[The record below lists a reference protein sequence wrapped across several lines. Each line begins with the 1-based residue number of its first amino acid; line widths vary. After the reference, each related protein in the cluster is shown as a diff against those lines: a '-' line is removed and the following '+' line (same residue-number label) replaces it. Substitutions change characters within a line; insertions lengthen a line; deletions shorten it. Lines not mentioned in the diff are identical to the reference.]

1 MPGTRYSEQRSNADD
16 GRETRGRFSI
26 GTLYVHQKTLV
37 FMSTHTNDPL
47 WRTALSGA
55 QILFVAFGATVLV
68 PLLTGLNPSLALL
81 GAGIGTLVFQVC
93 TKRQVPIYLGSSFAF
108 IAPIIYSAQTWG
120 MPATFGALAAASF
133 FYYVAAVLVKWRGVG
148 FIHTLLPPVV
158 IGPVVMVI
166 GLGLAGVAV
175 KMATGKAGDTQVVSY
190 STALAVAAIS
200 LTATMLT
207 AIRAR
212 RLLKLVP
219 ILVGVAVGYAVSFL
233 FGIVDFSK
241 VLDAPWIG
249 LPEFGRPE
257 FNLAAIL
264 FMIPVAIAPIVE
276 HVGGILAIGSV
287 VGKDFTERPGLHRS
301 LLGDGLAVNLA
312 GLFGGPP
319 VTTYGEVTGAVML
332 TKNFNPA
339 IMTWAACF
347 AILMAFVGKFG
358 AFLQTI
364 PLPVMG
370 GIMMLLFGSI
380 ASIGLKTL
388 LDARLDLMNPR
399 NLCIVSVTLV
409 TGIGGLGV
417 EIGSFSLQ
425 GISLCGVLAVLLN
438 LILPQARESA
448 TQ

>member
-1 MPGTRYSEQRSNADD
+1 M
-16 GRETRGRFSI
+16 
-26 GTLYVHQKTLV
+26 
-37 FMSTHTNDPL
+37 TNVKEPV

-81 GAGIGTLVFQVC
+81 GAGIGTLVFQLC
-93 TKRQVPIYLGSSFAF
+93 TRRDVPIYLGSSFAF
-108 IAPIIYSAQTWG
+108 IAPIIYSVQTWG
-120 MPATFGALAAASF
+120 MPATMSALAAASF
-133 FYYVAAVLVKWRGVG
+133 FYYVAAGLVKWRGVG
-148 FIHTLLPPVV
+148 FIHRLLPPVV

-166 GLGLAGVAV
+166 GLGLAQVAV
-175 KMATGKAGDTQVVSY
+175 SMATGKAGEEQVVPY
-190 STALAVAAIS
+190 GTALSIAAIS
-200 LTATMLT
+200 LLATMLT

-212 RLLKLVP
+212 GLLKLVP
-219 ILVGVAVGYAVSFL
+219 ILVGVAVGYMVSL
-233 FGIVDFSK
+233 ILGVVDFSK
-241 VLDAPWIG
+241 VTQAAWLAVPD
-249 LPEFGRPE
+249 FGKPE

-287 VGKDFTERPGLHRS
+287 TGKDFTETPGLHRT
-301 LLGDGLAVNLA
+301 LLGDGLAVNIV

-332 TKNFNPA
+332 TKNFNPVV
-339 IMTWAACF
+339 MTWAAGF

-358 AFLQTI
+358 ALLQTI
-364 PLPVMG
+364 PMPVMG

-380 ASIGLKTL
+380 AGIGLKTIMEG
-388 LDARLDLMNPR
+388 RVDLSSPR

-409 TGIGGLGV
+409 SGIGGLGV
-417 EIGSFSLQ
+417 TIGSFSLQ

-438 LILPQARESA
+438 LLLPAEES
-448 TQ
+448 TKQPS

>member
-1 MPGTRYSEQRSNADD
+1 
-16 GRETRGRFSI
+16 
-26 GTLYVHQKTLV
+26 
-37 FMSTHTNDPL
+37 MSHTHDPV

-81 GAGIGTLVFQVC
+81 GAGVGTLIFQIC
-93 TKRQVPIYLGSSFAF
+93 TRRQVPIYLGSSFAF
-108 IAPIIYSAQTWG
+108 IAPVIYSVQTWG
-120 MPATFGALAAASF
+120 MNATLGALAAASF
-133 FYYVAAVLVKWRGVG
+133 FYYVAAALVKWRGVG
-148 FIHTLLPPVV
+148 LIHKLLPPVV

-166 GLGLAGVAV
+166 GLGLAQVAV
-175 KMATGKAGDTQVVSY
+175 SMATGKAGDAQVVPY
-190 STALAVAAIS
+190 ETAIAVAAIS
-200 LTATMLT
+200 LLATMLT

-212 RLLKLVP
+212 GLLKLVP
-219 ILVGVAVGYAVSFL
+219 ILIGVAVGYVVSL
-233 FGIVDFSK
+233 LVGIVDFGK
-241 VLDAPWIG
+241 VTAAAWIAV
-249 LPEFGRPE
+249 PEFGTPE

-287 VGKDFTERPGLHRS
+287 AGKDYTESPGLHRT
-301 LLGDGLAVNLA
+301 LFGDGLAVNVV

-332 TKNFNPA
+332 TKNYNPVV
-339 IMTWAACF
+339 MTWAAGF

-358 AFLQTI
+358 ALLQTI
-364 PLPVMG
+364 PMPVMG
-370 GIMMLLFGSI
+370 GIMVLLFGSI
-380 ASIGLKTL
+380 AGIGLKTL
-388 LDARLDLMNPR
+388 LDAKVNLSSAR

-417 EIGSFSLQ
+417 TIGSFSLQ

-438 LILPQARESA
+438 LLLPAEPEQR
-448 TQ
+448 

>member
-1 MPGTRYSEQRSNADD
+1 MNA
-16 GRETRGRFSI
+16 T
-26 GTLYVHQKTLV
+26 TTP
-37 FMSTHTNDPL
+37 T

-81 GAGIGTLVFQVC
+81 GAGVGTLIFQIC

-108 IAPIIYSAQTWG
+108 IAPVIYSVQTWG
-120 MPATFGALAAASF
+120 MPATLGALASASF
-133 FYYVAAVLVKWRGVG
+133 FYYVAAGLVKWRGVG
-148 FIHTLLPPVV
+148 LIHKLLPPVV
-158 IGPVVMVI
+158 IGPVIMVI
-166 GLGLAGVAV
+166 GLGLAQVAV
-175 KMATGKAGDTQVVSY
+175 GMATGKAGDAQVVPY
-190 STALAVAAIS
+190 GTAIAIAAIS
-200 LTATMLT
+200 LLATMLT

-212 RLLKLVP
+212 GLLKLVP
-219 ILVGVAVGYAVSFL
+219 ILVGVAVGYVVSL
-233 FGIVDFSK
+233 FVGIVDFTK
-241 VLDAPWIG
+241 VNEAAWIAM
-249 LPEFGRPE
+249 PAFGTPE

-287 VGKDFTERPGLHRS
+287 AGKDFTENPGLHRT
-301 LLGDGLAVNLA
+301 LLGDGLAVNVV

-332 TKNFNPA
+332 TKNYNPA
-339 IMTWAACF
+339 VMTWAAGF

-358 AFLQTI
+358 ALLQTI

-370 GIMMLLFGSI
+370 GIMVLLFGSI
-380 ASIGLKTL
+380 AGIGLKTL
-388 LDARLDLMNPR
+388 LDAKVNLSSAR

-417 EIGSFSLQ
+417 TIGSFSLQ

-438 LILPQARESA
+438 QLLPAESED
-448 TQ
+448 

>member
-1 MPGTRYSEQRSNADD
+1 MPNPKEP
-16 GRETRGRFSI
+16 
-26 GTLYVHQKTLV
+26 V
-37 FMSTHTNDPL
+37 

-81 GAGIGTLVFQVC
+81 GAGIGTLLFQLC

-108 IAPIIYSAQTWG
+108 IAPVIYSAKTWG

-133 FYYVAAVLVKWRGVG
+133 FYYLAAVLVKWRGVA
-148 FIHTLLPPVV
+148 FIHKLLPPVV

-166 GLGLAGVAV
+166 GLGLAQVAIN
-175 KMATGKAGDTQVVSY
+175 MATGKAGNTQIVPY
-190 STALAVAAIS
+190 DTALSVAAVS
-200 LTATMLT
+200 LVATMLT
-207 AIRAR
+207 AIHAR
-212 RLLKLVP
+212 GILKLVP
-219 ILVGVAVGYAVSFL
+219 ILVGVAVGYVVSMFM
-233 FGIVDFSK
+233 GMVDFSK
-241 VLDAPWIG
+241 ITNAPWVAM
-249 LPEFGRPE
+249 PEFGHPE
-257 FNLAAIL
+257 SNLAAIL

-287 VGKDFTERPGLHRS
+287 VGRDYTEKPGLHRT
-301 LLGDGLAVNLA
+301 LLGDGLAVTVA

-332 TKNFNPA
+332 TKNYNPVV
-339 IMTWAACF
+339 MTWAACF
-347 AILMAFVGKFG
+347 AIMMAFVGKFG

-364 PLPVMG
+364 PMPVMG
-370 GIMMLLFGSI
+370 GIMVLLFGSI
-380 ASIGLKTL
+380 AGIGLKTIM
-388 LDARLDLMNPR
+388 DGKVDLMKPR

-417 EIGSFSLQ
+417 NIGSFSMQ

-438 LILPQARESA
+438 LILPAGEQERDTAI
-448 TQ
+448 

>member
-1 MPGTRYSEQRSNADD
+1 MNQA
-16 GRETRGRFSI
+16 
-26 GTLYVHQKTLV
+26 K
-37 FMSTHTNDPL
+37 DPV

-81 GAGIGTLVFQVC
+81 GAGIGTLIFQVC
-93 TKRQVPIYLGSSFAF
+93 TRREVPIYLGSSFAF
-108 IAPIIYSAQTWG
+108 IAPVIYSAQTWG
-120 MPATFGALAAASF
+120 MPATFGALASASF
-133 FYYVAAVLVKWRGVG
+133 FYYVAAGLVKWRGVG
-148 FIHTLLPPVV
+148 FIHRLLPPVV

-166 GLGLAGVAV
+166 GLGLAQVAV
-175 KMATGKAGDTQVVSY
+175 NMATGKAGDQQIMPY
-190 STALAVAAIS
+190 GTALSVAAIS
-200 LTATMLT
+200 LLVTMLT

-219 ILVGVAVGYAVSFL
+219 ILVGVAVGYAYSL
-233 FGIVDFSK
+233 SIGIVDFSK
-241 VLDAPWIG
+241 VTQAAWLAI
-249 LPEFGRPE
+249 PEFGKPE

-287 VGKDFTERPGLHRS
+287 TGKDFTESPGLHRT
-301 LLGDGLAVNLA
+301 LLGDGLAVNIA

-332 TKNFNPA
+332 TKNYNPVV
-339 IMTWAACF
+339 MTWAAVF

-364 PLPVMG
+364 PMPVMG

-380 ASIGLKTL
+380 AGIGLKTIM
-388 LDARLDLMNPR
+388 DGRVDLASAR
-399 NLCIVSVTLV
+399 NLCIISVTLV

-417 EIGSFSLQ
+417 TLDINAIGEHFAQLMGFVWMHLNISAFSLQ

-438 LILPQARESA
+438 LVLPREPAAEQA
-448 TQ
+448 

>member
-1 MPGTRYSEQRSNADD
+1 
-16 GRETRGRFSI
+16 
-26 GTLYVHQKTLV
+26 
-37 FMSTHTNDPL
+37 MSDTTTIAMAPPKDPV

-93 TKRQVPIYLGSSFAF
+93 TRREVPIYLGSSFAF
-108 IAPIIYSAQTWG
+108 IAPVIYSVQTWG
-120 MPATFGALAAASF
+120 MPATLGALASASF
-133 FYYVAAVLVKWRGVG
+133 FYYVAAGLVKWRGVG
-148 FIHTLLPPVV
+148 FIHRLLPPVV

-166 GLGLAGVAV
+166 GLGLAQVAV
-175 KMATGKAGDTQVVSY
+175 SMATGKAGDQQIVPY
-190 STALAVAAIS
+190 GTALSVATVS
-200 LTATMLT
+200 LLATMLT

-219 ILVGVAVGYAVSFL
+219 ILVGVAVGYAYSLFL
-233 FGIVDFSK
+233 GIVDFSK
-241 VLDAPWIG
+241 IANAAWLAIPD
-249 LPEFGRPE
+249 FGKPE

-287 VGKDFTERPGLHRS
+287 TGKDFTESPGLHRT
-301 LLGDGLAVNLA
+301 LLGDGLAVNIV

-332 TKNFNPA
+332 TKNYNPVV
-339 IMTWAACF
+339 MTWAACF

-364 PLPVMG
+364 PMPVMG

-380 ASIGLKTL
+380 AGIGLKTIM
-388 LDARLDLMNPR
+388 DGRVDLASPR

-417 EIGSFSLQ
+417 TIGSFSLQ

-438 LILPQARESA
+438 LVLPRESA
-448 TQ
+448 AA

>member
-1 MPGTRYSEQRSNADD
+1 MNA
-16 GRETRGRFSI
+16 TPAP
-26 GTLYVHQKTLV
+26 T
-37 FMSTHTNDPL
+37 

-81 GAGIGTLVFQVC
+81 GAGVGTLIFQAC

-108 IAPIIYSAQTWG
+108 IAPVIYSVQTWG
-120 MPATFGALAAASF
+120 MNATLGALAAASF
-133 FYYVAAVLVKWRGVG
+133 FYYVAAALVKWRGVG
-148 FIHTLLPPVV
+148 LIHKLLPPVV

-166 GLGLAGVAV
+166 GLGLAQVAV
-175 KMATGKAGDTQVVSY
+175 GMATGKAGDAQVVPY
-190 STALAVAAIS
+190 ETAIAIAALS
-200 LTATMLT
+200 LLATMLT

-212 RLLKLVP
+212 GLLKLVP
-219 ILVGVAVGYAVSFL
+219 ILIGVAVGYTVSL
-233 FGIVDFSK
+233 ALGIVDFAK
-241 VLDAPWIG
+241 VHDAAWIA
-249 LPEFGRPE
+249 LPEFGTPE

-287 VGKDFTERPGLHRS
+287 AGKDYTESPGLHRT
-301 LLGDGLAVNLA
+301 LFGDGLAVNVV

-332 TKNFNPA
+332 TKNYNPA
-339 IMTWAACF
+339 VMTWAAGF

-358 AFLQTI
+358 ALLQTI

-370 GIMMLLFGSI
+370 GIMVLLFGSI
-380 ASIGLKTL
+380 AGIGLKTL
-388 LDARLDLMNPR
+388 LDAKVNLSSAR

-417 EIGSFSLQ
+417 TIGSFSLQ

-438 LILPQARESA
+438 LLLPAEPAAAEAPADNRPESSA
-448 TQ
+448 GRP

>member
-1 MPGTRYSEQRSNADD
+1 MTTQ
-16 GRETRGRFSI
+16 
-26 GTLYVHQKTLV
+26 H
-37 FMSTHTNDPL
+37 DPV

-81 GAGIGTLVFQVC
+81 GAGIGTLIFQFC

-108 IAPIIYSAQTWG
+108 IAPVIYSVQTWG
-120 MPATFGALAAASF
+120 MPATLGALASASF
-133 FYYVAAVLVKWRGVG
+133 FYYVAAALVKWRGVG
-148 FIHTLLPPVV
+148 FIHHLLPPVV

-166 GLGLAGVAV
+166 GLGLAQVAV
-175 KMATGKAGDTQVVSY
+175 GMATGKAGTAQVVPY
-190 STALAVAAIS
+190 ETAIAIAAIS
-200 LTATMLT
+200 LLATMLT

-212 RLLKLVP
+212 GLLKLVP
-219 ILVGVAVGYAVSFL
+219 ILVGVAVGYIASL
-233 FGIVDFSK
+233 FVGIVDFAK
-241 VLDAPWIG
+241 VNEAAWIAM
-249 LPEFGRPE
+249 PQFGTPE

-287 VGKDFTERPGLHRS
+287 AGKDYTESPGLHRT
-301 LLGDGLAVNLA
+301 LLGDGLAVNVV

-332 TKNFNPA
+332 TKNYNPVV
-339 IMTWAACF
+339 MTWAAGF

-358 AFLQTI
+358 ALLQTI

-370 GIMMLLFGSI
+370 GIMVLLFGSI
-380 ASIGLKTL
+380 AGIGLKTL
-388 LDARLDLMNPR
+388 MDARVNLSSAR

-409 TGIGGLGV
+409 TGIGGLAV
-417 EIGSFSLQ
+417 QIGSFSLQ

-438 LILPQARESA
+438 LLLPTEP
-448 TQ
+448 TE

>member
-1 MPGTRYSEQRSNADD
+1 MNLPSSHAEPT
-16 GRETRGRFSI
+16 
-26 GTLYVHQKTLV
+26 
-37 FMSTHTNDPL
+37 

-81 GAGIGTLVFQVC
+81 GAGIGTLIFQIC

-108 IAPIIYSAQTWG
+108 IAPVIYSVQTWG
-120 MPATFGALAAASF
+120 MPATLGALASASL
-133 FYYVAAVLVKWRGVG
+133 FYYVAAALVKWRGVG
-148 FIHTLLPPVV
+148 FIHRLLPPVV

-166 GLGLAGVAV
+166 GLGLAQVAV
-175 KMATGKAGDTQVVSY
+175 NMATGKAGDAQVVPY
-190 STALAVAAIS
+190 ETAIAIAAIS
-200 LTATMLT
+200 LLATMLT
-207 AIRAR
+207 AIRAKG
-212 RLLKLVP
+212 LLKLVP
-219 ILVGVAVGYAVSFL
+219 ILVGVAVGYIASL
-233 FGIVDFSK
+233 FAGIVDFSK
-241 VLDAPWIG
+241 VTEAAWIA
-249 LPEFGRPE
+249 LPEFGKPE

-287 VGKDFTERPGLHRS
+287 SGKDYTDSPGLHRT
-301 LLGDGLAVNLA
+301 LLGDGLAVNVV

-332 TKNFNPA
+332 TKNYNPA
-339 IMTWAACF
+339 IMTWAAGF

-358 AFLQTI
+358 ALLQTI
-364 PLPVMG
+364 PMPVMG
-370 GIMMLLFGSI
+370 GIMVLLFGSI
-380 ASIGLKTL
+380 AGIGLKTL
-388 LDARLDLMNPR
+388 MDAKVNLASPR

-417 EIGSFSLQ
+417 HIGSFSLQ

-438 LILPQARESA
+438 FLLPSGPDDQSA
-448 TQ
+448 

>member
-1 MPGTRYSEQRSNADD
+1 MNTATEP
-16 GRETRGRFSI
+16 
-26 GTLYVHQKTLV
+26 V
-37 FMSTHTNDPL
+37 

-81 GAGIGTLVFQVC
+81 GAGIGTLIFQFC

-108 IAPIIYSAQTWG
+108 IAPVIYSVQTWG
-120 MPATFGALAAASF
+120 MPATLGALAAASF
-133 FYYVAAVLVKWRGVG
+133 FYYVAAALVKWRGVE
-148 FIHTLLPPVV
+148 FIHRLLPPVV

-166 GLGLAGVAV
+166 GLGLAQVAV
-175 KMATGKAGDTQVVSY
+175 GMATGKAGDAQVIPY
-190 STALAVAAIS
+190 ETAISIAAIS
-200 LTATMLT
+200 LLATMLT

-212 RLLKLVP
+212 GLLKLVP
-219 ILVGVAVGYAVSFL
+219 ILVGVAVGYVVSIFM
-233 FGIVDFSK
+233 GIVDFSK
-241 VLDAPWIG
+241 VTNAAWIAI
-249 LPEFGRPE
+249 PEFGKPE
-257 FNLAAIL
+257 FNMAAIL

-276 HVGGILAIGSV
+276 HVGGVLAIGSV
-287 VGKDFTERPGLHRS
+287 TGKDYTESPGLHRT
-301 LLGDGLAVNLA
+301 LFGDGLAVNVV

-332 TKNFNPA
+332 TKNFNPVV
-339 IMTWAACF
+339 MTWAACF

-358 AFLQTI
+358 AVLQTI

-370 GIMMLLFGSI
+370 GIMVLLFGSI
-380 ASIGLKTL
+380 AGIGLKTIMDGRVEL
-388 LDARLDLMNPR
+388 SNAR

-417 EIGSFSLQ
+417 TIGSFSLH

-438 LILPQARESA
+438 LVLPREPENG
-448 TQ
+448 

>member
-1 MPGTRYSEQRSNADD
+1 MQLHS
-16 GRETRGRFSI
+16 
-26 GTLYVHQKTLV
+26 
-37 FMSTHTNDPL
+37 NDPT

-68 PLLTGLNPSLALL
+68 PLLTGLDPSLALL
-81 GAGIGTLVFQVC
+81 GAGIGTLIFQFC
-93 TKRQVPIYLGSSFAF
+93 TKREVPIYLGSSFAF
-108 IAPIIYSAQTWG
+108 IAPIIYSAKTWG
-120 MPATFGALAAASF
+120 MPATFGALAAASL
-133 FYYVAAVLVKWRGVG
+133 FYYIAAALVKWRGVD
-148 FIHTLLPPVV
+148 FIHRLLPPVV

-166 GLGLAGVAV
+166 GLGLAEVAV
-175 KMATGKAGDTQVVSY
+175 EMATGKAGGEQVLPYGES
-190 STALAVAAIS
+190 LAVATIA
-200 LTATMLT
+200 LVATMLT

-219 ILVGVAVGYAVSFL
+219 ILVGVAVGYVASL
-233 FGIVDFSK
+233 FFGFVDFSK
-241 VLDAPWIG
+241 VANAPW
-249 LPEFGRPE
+249 LAMPQFGAPE

-287 VGKDFTERPGLHRS
+287 VGKDFTEKPGLHRT
-301 LLGDGLAVNLA
+301 LLGDGLAVNVV

-332 TKNFNPA
+332 TRNYNPA

-364 PLPVMG
+364 PMPAMG
-370 GIMMLLFGSI
+370 GIMVLLFGSI
-380 ASIGLKTL
+380 AGIGLKTI
-388 LDARLDLMNPR
+388 LDAKVDLMDPR

-417 EIGSFSLQ
+417 TIGTFSLQ

-438 LILPQARESA
+438 LILPRAEAQRVRGAG
-448 TQ
+448 

>member
-1 MPGTRYSEQRSNADD
+1 MTTAAHEPT
-16 GRETRGRFSI
+16 
-26 GTLYVHQKTLV
+26 
-37 FMSTHTNDPL
+37 

-81 GAGIGTLVFQVC
+81 GAGVGTLIFQLC
-93 TKRQVPIYLGSSFAF
+93 TKREVPIYLGSSFAF
-108 IAPIIYSAQTWG
+108 IAPVIYSVQTWG
-120 MPATFGALAAASF
+120 MPATLGALAAASF
-133 FYYVAAVLVKWRGVG
+133 FYYVAAGLVKWRGVD
-148 FIHTLLPPVV
+148 FIHRLLPPVV

-166 GLGLAGVAV
+166 GLGLAQVAV
-175 KMATGKAGDTQVVSY
+175 NMATGKAGEAQVVPY
-190 STALAVAAIS
+190 ETAIAIAAIS
-200 LTATMLT
+200 LLATMLT

-212 RLLKLVP
+212 GLLKLVP
-219 ILVGVAVGYAVSFL
+219 ILVGVAVGYVASL
-233 FGIVDFSK
+233 FVGIVDFSK
-241 VLDAPWIG
+241 VTNAAWIAI
-249 LPEFGRPE
+249 PEFGKPE

-287 VGKDFTERPGLHRS
+287 SGKDYTDSPGLHRT
-301 LLGDGLAVNLA
+301 LLGDGLAVNVV

-332 TKNFNPA
+332 TKNYNPA
-339 IMTWAACF
+339 IMTWAAGF

-358 AFLQTI
+358 ALLQTI
-364 PLPVMG
+364 PMPVMG
-370 GIMMLLFGSI
+370 GIMVLLFGSI
-380 ASIGLKTL
+380 AGIGLKTL
-388 LDARLDLMNPR
+388 MDAKVDLASPR

-417 EIGSFSLQ
+417 HIGSFSLQ

-438 LILPQARESA
+438 FVLPKSE
-448 TQ
+448 TT

>member
-1 MPGTRYSEQRSNADD
+1 
-16 GRETRGRFSI
+16 
-26 GTLYVHQKTLV
+26 
-37 FMSTHTNDPL
+37 MSHTHDPV

-81 GAGIGTLVFQVC
+81 GAGVGTLIFQLC

-108 IAPIIYSAQTWG
+108 IAPVIYSVQTWG
-120 MPATFGALAAASF
+120 MNATLGALAAASF
-133 FYYVAAVLVKWRGVG
+133 FYYVAAALVKWRGVG
-148 FIHTLLPPVV
+148 LIHKLLPPVV

-166 GLGLAGVAV
+166 GLGLAQVAV
-175 KMATGKAGDTQVVSY
+175 SMATGKAGDAQVVPY
-190 STALAVAAIS
+190 GTAIAVAAIS
-200 LTATMLT
+200 LLATMLT

-212 RLLKLVP
+212 GLLKLVP
-219 ILVGVAVGYAVSFL
+219 ILVGVAVGYTVSL
-233 FGIVDFSK
+233 FVGIVDFSK
-241 VLDAPWIG
+241 VTAAAWIAV
-249 LPEFGRPE
+249 PEFGTPE

-287 VGKDFTERPGLHRS
+287 AGKDFTESPGLHRT
-301 LLGDGLAVNLA
+301 LFGDGLAVNVV

-332 TKNFNPA
+332 TKNYNPVV
-339 IMTWAACF
+339 MTWAAGF

-358 AFLQTI
+358 ALLQTI
-364 PLPVMG
+364 PMPVMG
-370 GIMMLLFGSI
+370 GIMVLLFGSI
-380 ASIGLKTL
+380 AGIGLKTL
-388 LDARLDLMNPR
+388 LDAKVNLTSAR

-417 EIGSFSLQ
+417 TIGSFSLQ

-438 LILPQARESA
+438 LLLPAEPADA
-448 TQ
+448 TAKA

>member
-1 MPGTRYSEQRSNADD
+1 
-16 GRETRGRFSI
+16 
-26 GTLYVHQKTLV
+26 
-37 FMSTHTNDPL
+37 MSTVSNDPV

-81 GAGIGTLVFQVC
+81 GAGVGTLVFQLC

-108 IAPIIYSAQTWG
+108 IAPVIYSVQTWG
-120 MPATFGALAAASF
+120 MAATMGALAAASF
-133 FYYVAAVLVKWRGVG
+133 FYYVAAGLVKWRGVG
-148 FIHTLLPPVV
+148 FIHRLLPPVV

-166 GLGLAGVAV
+166 GLGLAQVAV
-175 KMATGKAGDTQVVSY
+175 NMATGKAGDAQVVPY
-190 STALAVAAIS
+190 GTALAVASIS
-200 LTATMLT
+200 LLATMLT
-207 AIRAR
+207 AIRAKG
-212 RLLKLVP
+212 LLKLVP
-219 ILVGVAVGYAVSFL
+219 ILVGVLVGYVVSLFL
-233 FGIVDFSK
+233 GIVDFSK
-241 VLDAPWIG
+241 VTQAAWLAVPD
-249 LPEFGRPE
+249 FGKPE

-287 VGKDFTERPGLHRS
+287 TGKDFTESPGLHRT
-301 LLGDGLAVNLA
+301 LLGDGLAVNIV

-319 VTTYGEVTGAVML
+319 VTTYGEVTGALML
-332 TKNFNPA
+332 TRNFNPVV
-339 IMTWAACF
+339 MTWAACF

-358 AFLQTI
+358 ALLQTI
-364 PLPVMG
+364 PMPVMG

-380 ASIGLKTL
+380 AGIGLKTIM
-388 LDARLDLMNPR
+388 DGRVDLSSAR

-417 EIGSFSLQ
+417 TIGSFSLQ

-438 LILPQARESA
+438 LLLPQPAA
-448 TQ
+448 AK

>member
-1 MPGTRYSEQRSNADD
+1 MTTVNEP
-16 GRETRGRFSI
+16 
-26 GTLYVHQKTLV
+26 V
-37 FMSTHTNDPL
+37 

-81 GAGIGTLVFQVC
+81 GAGVGTLIFQIC
-93 TKRQVPIYLGSSFAF
+93 TKREVPIYLGSSFAF
-108 IAPIIYSAQTWG
+108 IAPVIYSVQTWG
-120 MPATFGALAAASF
+120 MPATLGALASASF
-133 FYYVAAVLVKWRGVG
+133 FYYVAAGLVKWRGVG
-148 FIHTLLPPVV
+148 FIHRLLPPVV

-166 GLGLAGVAV
+166 GLGLAQVAIN
-175 KMATGKAGDTQVVSY
+175 MATGKAGDQQVVPY
-190 STALAVAAIS
+190 GTALSVAAIS
-200 LTATMLT
+200 LLATMLT

-219 ILVGVAVGYAVSFL
+219 ILVGGAVGYVVSLFL
-233 FGIVDFSK
+233 GIVDFSK
-241 VLDAPWIG
+241 VTEAAWIAI
-249 LPEFGRPE
+249 PEFGKPE
-257 FNLAAIL
+257 FNMAAIM

-287 VGKDFTERPGLHRS
+287 TGKDFTESPGLHRT
-301 LLGDGLAVNLA
+301 LLGDGLAVNLV

-332 TKNFNPA
+332 TKNYNPVV
-339 IMTWAACF
+339 MTWAAVF

-364 PLPVMG
+364 PMPVMG

-380 ASIGLKTL
+380 AGIGLKTIM
-388 LDARLDLMNPR
+388 DGRVDLASPR

-417 EIGSFSLQ
+417 TIGSFSLQ
-425 GISLCGVLAVLLN
+425 GISLCGVLAVVLN
-438 LILPQARESA
+438 LVLPREPAAS
-448 TQ
+448 

>member
-1 MPGTRYSEQRSNADD
+1 
-16 GRETRGRFSI
+16 
-26 GTLYVHQKTLV
+26 
-37 FMSTHTNDPL
+37 MSAGHEPV

-81 GAGIGTLVFQVC
+81 GAGVGTLIFQLC

-108 IAPIIYSAQTWG
+108 IAPVIYSVQTWG
-120 MPATFGALAAASF
+120 MPATLGALASASF
-133 FYYVAAVLVKWRGVG
+133 FYYVAAGLVKWRGVG
-148 FIHTLLPPVV
+148 FIHHLLPPVV

-166 GLGLAGVAV
+166 GLGLAQVAV
-175 KMATGKAGDTQVVSY
+175 GMATGKAGAAQVVPY
-190 STALAVAAIS
+190 DTAIAIAAIS
-200 LTATMLT
+200 LLATMLT

-212 RLLKLVP
+212 GLLKLVP
-219 ILVGVAVGYAVSFL
+219 ILVGVAVGYVVSLAV
-233 FGIVDFSK
+233 GIVDFSR
-241 VLDAPWIG
+241 VTDAAWLA
-249 LPEFGRPE
+249 LPQFGTPE

-287 VGKDFTERPGLHRS
+287 SGKDYTESPGLHRT
-301 LLGDGLAVNLA
+301 LLGDGLAVNVV

-332 TKNFNPA
+332 TKNYNPVV
-339 IMTWAACF
+339 MTWAACF

-358 AFLQTI
+358 ALLQTI

-370 GIMMLLFGSI
+370 GIMVLLFGSI
-380 ASIGLKTL
+380 AGIGLKTL
-388 LDARLDLMNPR
+388 MDARVNLSSAR

-409 TGIGGLGV
+409 TGIGGLAV
-417 EIGSFSLQ
+417 QIGSFSLQ

-438 LILPQARESA
+438 LLLPKDEDAAS
-448 TQ
+448 

>member
-1 MPGTRYSEQRSNADD
+1 MTTVNEP
-16 GRETRGRFSI
+16 
-26 GTLYVHQKTLV
+26 V
-37 FMSTHTNDPL
+37 

-81 GAGIGTLVFQVC
+81 GAGVGTLIFQIC

-108 IAPIIYSAQTWG
+108 IAPVIYSVKTWG
-120 MPATFGALAAASF
+120 MPATLGALAAASF
-133 FYYVAAVLVKWRGVG
+133 FYYVAAGLVKWRGVN
-148 FIHTLLPPVV
+148 FIHRLLPPVV

-166 GLGLAGVAV
+166 GLGLAQVAIN
-175 KMATGKAGDTQVVSY
+175 MATGKAGDQQVVPY
-190 STALAVAAIS
+190 GTALSVAAIS
-200 LTATMLT
+200 LLATMIT
-207 AIRAR
+207 AIRAK

-219 ILVGVAVGYAVSFL
+219 ILVGVAVGYVVSLFL
-233 FGIVDFSK
+233 GIVDFSK
-241 VLDAPWIG
+241 VTEAAWIAV
-249 LPEFGRPE
+249 PEFGKPE
-257 FNLAAIL
+257 FNMAAIL

-287 VGKDFTERPGLHRS
+287 TGKDFTESPGLHRT
-301 LLGDGLAVNLA
+301 LLGDGLAVNIV

-332 TKNFNPA
+332 TKNYNPVV
-339 IMTWAACF
+339 MTWAACF

-358 AFLQTI
+358 ALLQTI
-364 PLPVMG
+364 PMPVMG
-370 GIMMLLFGSI
+370 GIMVLLFGSI
-380 ASIGLKTL
+380 AGIGLKTL
-388 LDARLDLMNPR
+388 LDAKVNLSSAR

-417 EIGSFSLQ
+417 TIGSFSLQ

-438 LILPQARESA
+438 LLLRQLAA
-448 TQ
+448 AK

>member
-1 MPGTRYSEQRSNADD
+1 
-16 GRETRGRFSI
+16 
-26 GTLYVHQKTLV
+26 
-37 FMSTHTNDPL
+37 MSHTHDPV

-81 GAGIGTLVFQVC
+81 GAGVGTLIFQLC

-108 IAPIIYSAQTWG
+108 IAPVIYSVQTWG
-120 MPATFGALAAASF
+120 MNATLGALAAASF
-133 FYYVAAVLVKWRGVG
+133 FYYVAAALVKWRGVG
-148 FIHTLLPPVV
+148 LIHKLLPPVV

-166 GLGLAGVAV
+166 GLGLAQVAV
-175 KMATGKAGDTQVVSY
+175 SMATGKAGDAQVVPY
-190 STALAVAAIS
+190 ETAIAIAAIS
-200 LTATMLT
+200 LLATMLT

-212 RLLKLVP
+212 GLLKLVP
-219 ILVGVAVGYAVSFL
+219 ILVGVAVGYTVSL
-233 FGIVDFSK
+233 FVGIVDFSK
-241 VLDAPWIG
+241 VTAAAWIAV
-249 LPEFGRPE
+249 PEFGTPE

-287 VGKDFTERPGLHRS
+287 AGKDYTESPGLHRT
-301 LLGDGLAVNLA
+301 LFGDGLAVNVV

-332 TKNFNPA
+332 TKNYNPVV
-339 IMTWAACF
+339 MTWAAGF

-358 AFLQTI
+358 ALLQTI
-364 PLPVMG
+364 PMPVMG
-370 GIMMLLFGSI
+370 GIMVLLFGSI
-380 ASIGLKTL
+380 AGIGLKTL
-388 LDARLDLMNPR
+388 LDAKVNLTSAR

-417 EIGSFSLQ
+417 TIGSFSLQ

-438 LILPQARESA
+438 LLLPAEPTESDKVR
-448 TQ
+448 